1 MFRKDIPAAIAKLI
15 QGAKDVNTDDLHEV
29 LGQGAAKLSDM
40 AVNAKDAV
48 PGAAAL
54 ASLPTLGVLGF
65 NKYVSGLGNKLEGAA
80 NAWSEDFAK
89 VPGLSRAG
97 NKFSPGV
104 TENGVLKTLNS
115 GLSNLD
121 VLGTAKTT
129 DEAAKAYATGA
140 NRLLNTKLAPFLKV
154 KHLLSVKHN
163 LGPVVDDIKDGTFP
177 KDKWGERLKTIL
189 KNPKKLLTEE
199 GILSPGAAGDVAFN
213 KEHYGLYGNSDVTNP
228 KVLKH
233 LATHQI
239 KDVGGNADE
248 AFRRVM
254 EKHDINVPSVDM
266 PYENVRKILT
276 DNTKSFQEKAEAI
289 RALNLPKKNGAAQ
302 LADAIIH
309 GYAPPAKN
317 QRSLGKYT
325 SDILSGKGD
334 TGKNHMLQGGATPYL
349 EGYGHH
355 SQEARQAARLIRN
368 KILKKTKG
376 AIAPVAALS
385 GTGAGALLL
394 NAALGGE

>member
-1 MFRKDIPAAIAKLI
+1 
-15 QGAKDVNTDDLHEV
+15 
-29 LGQGAAKLSDM
+29 M
-40 AVNAKDAV
+40 ADNAKDAV
-48 PGAAAL
+48 PSAAAL
-54 ASLPTLGVLGF
+54 ATLPTAGLLGL
-65 NKYVSGLGNKLEGAA
+65 NKYVGGLGDKLEGAA
-80 NAWSEDFAK
+80 HAWGEDFAK

-97 NKFSPGV
+97 NLFSPGV

-154 KHLLSVKHN
+154 KHLLSLKHN
-163 LGPVVDDIKDGTFP
+163 LKPVVDDIKDGTFP

-189 KNPKKLLTEE
+189 KNPKKILTEE

-213 KEHYGLYGNSDVTNP
+213 KEHYGSYGNMDVTNP
-228 KVLKH
+228 KDLKW

-239 KDVGGNADE
+239 KDVAGNADE
-248 AFRRVM
+248 VFARVM
-254 EKHDINVPSVDM
+254 EKHDINVPSLDI
-266 PYENVRKILT
+266 PYENVRKILA
-276 DNTKSFQEKAEAI
+276 DKTKSFQEKAEAI
-289 RALNLPKKNGAAQ
+289 KALNLPKKNGAAL

-309 GYAPPAKN
+309 GYAPTAKN

-325 SDILSGKGD
+325 ADILSGKGD

-355 SQEARQAARLIRN
+355 SQEARQAARFLRN

-376 AIAPVAALS
+376 AVLPVAALS